1 MSNLTSTSKL
11 APQMSLTQLPLWRDC
26 RGGVAIEGI
35 PVDCTRFLTLP
46 HLLLLL
52 ILCTGFALA
61 AEKKKKKTNFYV
73 RIVTDYNTCGK
84 QRLIIKGRVRMFA
97 ELQNITLILEG
108 Q

>member
-1 MSNLTSTSKL
+1 MTHGRRRGTMFMAASIPSFTALTTDASAAQSIQSTPARVYTRERFLMSTTSSKL

-61 AEKKKKKTNFYV
+61 
-73 RIVTDYNTCGK
+73 
-84 QRLIIKGRVRMFA
+84 
-97 ELQNITLILEG
+97 
-108 Q
+108 